1 MHRRR
6 PAAWSRVSS
15 ATYNKPKDRISVH
28 LEMNSHN
35 SGNGHGVSGPTVT
48 KITPCR
54 WCDFA
59 IARQHQFCPVFSI
72 ITLPLFFWGVFVV
85 TCKTKNL
92 LIEWSKAFAPYKKGP
107 NMLVYS
113 IKSFASLPI
122 WSQSSWRHG
131 TCAPNMAILFSYYVH
146 CVCTTGDMD
155 GVHHLPH
162 DWIIDVIFFN

>member
-85 TCKTKNL
+85 TCNTKNL
-92 LIEWSKAFAPYKKGP
+92 LIEWSKAFALFKKGA

-113 IKSFASLPI
+113 IHLFASSPI
-122 WSQSSWRHG
+122 CSPSSWTRICSG
-131 TCAPNMAILFSYYVH
+131 FGYLVYCLATMSIV
-146 CVCTTGDMD
+146 CVQRATWTTS
-155 GVHHLPH
+155 
-162 DWIIDVIFFN
+162 IISHMIGLLI